1 MLEGQYIGAAFGMCH
16 VIGFL
21 GIKMSG
27 CDVQRVAWTYY
38 EASVHLTA
46 LV

>member
-1 MLEGQYIGAAFGMCH
+1 MEGQYISAAFGMCH

-21 GIKMSG
+21 GRKMSG
-27 CDVQRVAWTYY
+27 GDVQRVAWTSY